1 MKVSYRHLKRYK
13 EIVQILLKYG
23 FSIVVEKLNIE
34 GVAYKIPITNPPAEI
49 KNMSTGERLR
59 RAFEELGPTYV
70 KLGQILSTRK
80 DLLDQDIINELVKLR
95 DNVEVFDT
103 NIAINILEEE
113 LNTNINDIFLEFND
127 TPIAAASL
135 GQVYEAKL
143 KTGDSVII
151 KIQRPNI
158 ENTIKSDIEILKA
171 IAGAIKD
178 FNKDLNVDIEG
189 IVEDFETQLLRELDY
204 NFEATNALKFQN
216 IFADSNE
223 VYIPKVFM
231 EYTTQKVLVLE
242 KIVGVKLSDIN
253 KMKKLGWDT
262 EKISEIGIRSLFK
275 QIFEYGFFHADP
287 HPGNIFVINQD
298 CIAYIDFGMIGIID
312 KKMLNLLNSIT
323 LAAVD
328 RNIDRIIYLLMEL
341 DVISYDTNLSGLRQD
356 LLYLM
361 HYYYDVPIDKLNLGD
376 ILNEVFRFCRNY
388 KVALPPQMVLLVKS
402 LITLEG
408 TARELNPNFSITVA
422 GKSFMKYY
430 YLNRLNPEN
439 ILKESKQGVQEAI
452 ADVRVIPKQLKGI
465 LRNIEKNNIKIH
477 IEDVKFSKLEKI
489 ITDLATQ
496 LSLSLVLAALLVGSS
511 LIISS
516 PNVNSSFWVKI
527 LAFSG
532 FVVSFLVGILLVI
545 KIIRSEYIKK

>member
-1 MKVSYRHLKRYK
+1 
-13 EIVQILLKYG
+13 I
-23 FSIVVEKLNIE
+23 VEKLNIE

-59 RAFEELGPTYV
+59 RALEELGPTYV

-80 DLLDQDIINELVKLR
+80 DLLDQSIIDELVKLR

-103 NIAINILEEE
+103 DIAMKILREE
-113 LNTNINDIFLEFND
+113 LNVPISDIFLEFNH

-135 GQVYEAKL
+135 GQVYEATL
-143 KTGDSVII
+143 QSGDSVIV
-151 KIQRPNI
+151 KIQRPNM
-158 ENTIKSDIEILKA
+158 ENIIKSDIEILKT
-171 IAGAIKD
+171 IAGAVKD
-178 FNKDLNVDIEG
+178 FNKDLNIDIQG
-189 IVEDFETQLLRELDY
+189 IIEDFETQLLRELDY
-204 NFEATNALKFQN
+204 NFEAINGLKFQN
-216 IFADSNE
+216 MFADTSE

-231 EYTTQKVLVLE
+231 EYTTKKVLVLE
-242 KIVGVKLSDIN
+242 KIIGVKLSDVN

-262 EKISEIGIRSLFK
+262 ERISEIGIRSLFK

-287 HPGNIFVINQD
+287 HPGNIFVIND
-298 CIAYIDFGMIGIID
+298 SCIAYIDFGMIGIID
-312 KKMLNLLNSIT
+312 KKTLNILNAIT
-323 LAAVD
+323 LATVD

-341 DVISYDTNLSGLRQD
+341 DVISYDTNLTGLRQD

-361 HYYYDVPIDKLNLGD
+361 HYYYDVPIDKLSLSD
-376 ILNEVFRFCRNY
+376 ILNEVFRFCRTY
-388 KVALPPQMVLLVKS
+388 KVALPSQLVLLVKA

-408 TARELNPNFSITVA
+408 TARELNPNFSITIA

-430 YLNRLNPEN
+430 YLNNLNPEN
-439 ILKESKQGVQEAI
+439 IIKQSKQSAQEAI
-452 ADVRVIPKQLKGI
+452 ADIKVIPKQLKGI
-465 LRNIEKNNIKIH
+465 LRNIEKNNIRIH

-489 ITDLATQ
+489 ITDLATK

-516 PNVNSSFWVKI
+516 PNMNSSFWVKT

-545 KIIRSEYIKK
+545 KIIRSEYMKK